1 MFALHN
7 EGSRLWEGKE
17 EGRKGEIN
25 ERRGGGREREG
36 GNILIPSAWPLIV
49 DRLSSGDD
57 R

>member
-25 ERRGGGREREG
+25 ERRGGGEREKEG
-36 GNILIPSAWPLIV
+36 TFSFR
-49 DRLSSGDD
+49 RLGH
-57 R
+57 